1 MSTSTVPAP
10 LAGKVALVTGGSRGI
25 GRGIAIHFAT
35 KGISKITITHA
46 GNSSAAEETLAAIGK
61 INPNITATAIQAD
74 VLSPSFASDLVPRVL
89 RDLSTQTI
97 DIIVC
102 NAAYVN
108 PTIVAPIATATK
120 ELFDN
125 LMTGNAWAP
134 VQLFLTALPYIPRG
148 GRVVMIGSTA
158 SKAPNADPAVC
169 YGASKAAL
177 DSFTRSLALIFSAKH
192 GITVNSVSVGPV
204 MTDLLRVPLQQG
216 MLPDGYIPALVSKN
230 TAEKR
235 MGEVDD
241 IAGIVAFLAS
251 EESRWINGNNVPANG
266 GALLEIQ
273 G

>member
-1 MSTSTVPAP
+1 MPTNTIPAP

-25 GRGIAIHFAT
+25 GRGIAVHFAA
-35 KGISKITITHA
+35 KGISRIAITYA
-46 GNSSAAEETLAAIGK
+46 GNSAAAEETLAAIGK
-61 INPNITATAIQAD
+61 INPDITATAIQAD
-74 VLSPSFASDLVPRVL
+74 VLSPTFASDLVPRVL
-89 RDLSTQTI
+89 EDLSTQSI

-108 PTIVAPIATATK
+108 PSIVAPIATATK

-134 VQLFLTALPYIPRG
+134 VQLCLTALPCIPRG
-148 GRVVMIGSTA
+148 GRVIMIGSTA

-177 DSFTRSLALIFSAKH
+177 DSFTRSLALIFSAQH
-192 GITVNSVSVGPV
+192 GITINSVSVGPV
-204 MTDLLRVPLQQG
+204 MTDLLKIPLAQG
-216 MLPDGYIPALVSKN
+216 ILPDGYIPQLMSRN

-235 MGEVDD
+235 MGEIDD
-241 IAGIVAFLAS
+241 ISGIVGFLAS
-251 EESRWINGNNVPANG
+251 EESKWINGNNVPANG